1 LNAGPIT
8 KWAIHMPAIFCRIGP
23 LFVLLTFHGGSYAA
37 SAHEQEQLNLIQ
49 QQLDT
54 IERLAAQAET
64 ASTSEPGDRD
74 RYRFDYPRLSQ
85 DIQRIRQGV
94 QGYLSPSRA
103 QPRDPGELLGD
114 YRLNTLPAE
123 PSP

>member
-1 LNAGPIT
+1 MQTTTHCYLFLI
-8 KWAIHMPAIFCRIGP
+8 P
-23 LFVLLTFHGGSYAA
+23 LVLVHSSGYAA
-37 SAHEQEQLNLIQ
+37 SAHEQEQLSLIQ

-54 IERLAAQAET
+54 IERLATQAKTVST
-64 ASTSEPGDRD
+64 AEPNE
-74 RYRFDYPRLSQ
+74 RYRFDYPSLIQ

-103 QPRDPGELLGD
+103 QPRGPSELVGD
-114 YRLNTLPAE
+114 YRLDTPPAE

>member
-1 LNAGPIT
+1 MST
-8 KWAIHMPAIFCRIGP
+8 T
-23 LFVLLTFHGGSYAA
+23 VLRCSLLLSLAFAHSSSYAA
-37 SAHEQEQLNLIQ
+37 SADEKNQLSLVQ

-54 IERLAAQAET
+54 IERLAARVE
-64 ASTSEPGDRD
+64 ASSQSENHE

-103 QPRDPGELLGD
+103 QPRDPSELVGD
-114 YRLNTLPAE
+114 YRLDTPSSE

>member
-1 LNAGPIT
+1 MKT
-8 KWAIHMPAIFCRIGP
+8 TVFRC
-23 LFVLLTFHGGSYAA
+23 FLLLSLVVVDGISYAA
-37 SAHEQEQLNLIQ
+37 SAHEQDQLSLIQRQLN
-49 QQLDT
+49 T
-54 IERLAAQAET
+54 IERLATRAEV
-64 ASTSEPGDRD
+64 ASTAEPGD

-103 QPRDPGELLGD
+103 QPRNPSELVGE
-114 YRLNTLPAE
+114 YRLDIPPAE